1 MTDHD
6 FVLAAVRQANPR
18 SAGAAG
24 PDGEWSTSEL
34 FLQIEQRSG
43 TMTQA
48 SPQKDQPTSPD
59 RSTTGDGVAS
69 SVSTRP
75 ASSRRRRSALVG
87 GVAFIAALVI
97 GVGAVVMISGDDVDV
112 AEVEPGPIS
121 SFEDIAGT
129 TYERQGPGS
138 ERYLFFFED
147 GTFHGSSN
155 RDLVVDSPST
165 IDETRF
171 DATTVF
177 LHRTSCAGTEAIYE
191 IHLLEN
197 GNLKFVAIDDT
208 CGGRSGLSAEWASV
222 P

>member
-1 MTDHD
+1 MT
-6 FVLAAVRQANPR
+6 
-18 SAGAAG
+18 
-24 PDGEWSTSEL
+24 E
-34 FLQIEQRSG
+34 
-43 TMTQA
+43 A

-59 RSTTGDGVAS
+59 RSTAGDGVAS
-69 SVSTRP
+69 PVLTRP
-75 ASSRRRRSALVG
+75 ASSRRRRGALVG

-129 TYERQGPGS
+129 TYERQGPGLQ
-138 ERYLFFFED
+138 RYHFFLED

-155 RDLVVDSPST
+155 RELVEDRPSV
-165 IDETRF
+165 IYETRF
-171 DATTVF
+171 EGTKIF
-177 LHRTSCAGTEAIYE
+177 LHQIKGLCVAVPDAIYE

-208 CGGRSGLSAEWASV
+208 CGLRSGVLSAEFASV